1 MYVKT
6 FERPGVPST
15 AQGGLLPRAEGLWG
29 RDASWAWGQTV
40 ALPRMSSPPA
50 CLQTV
55 DLPASLHNKSA
66 LSGGQSV
73 PVSPHTHMHTHADG
87 VRLHCW
93 GLTGWARKR
102 GLRDTWSAWRMRP
115 DALLGCLVGPFG
127 FRPVNSL
134 LCASPLSVRCR
145 LPHVQQ
151 AWPVPVRGHP
161 CDLCP
166 LPRPPSSPSG
176 QRPVS
181 RVAGPSLTGVV
192 WPPSP
197 SSVMSKLRMGEVKA
211 WSSREQGGDSD
222 LDAWA
227 SPVTPPAARLG
238 HQGTP
243 SAWLSG
249 ACPWTHVCTPAH
261 RLLPTPT
268 RGLDEPLDRAPR
280 ALKPHSPAS
289 SPGGPRGPHPAPRL
303 QPRRLGLPQ
312 AQAEAPDS
320 AGRHGGLLP
329 RGDASPAPVFEAGGP
344 SAPAE
349 AERSPLPTPG
359 RTWRG
364 SAVNQPC
371 ALLAGLLLIRRR
383 SGRRVC
389 SDSLSWAAR
398 ISRSSRPLLRRAM
411 CAGEGR
417 GAGGGPYPDHTLSSA
432 SPCSGGFLGRED
444 SALGKSLVDG
454 AGQFGS
460 GKQKK
465 Y

>member
-166 LPRPPSSPSG
+166 LPSAPLLPVRSAASLALCRSQSHGSG
-176 QRPVS
+176 VAPVPFLSDEQTADGRGQGLVQQRAGRRFGPGCLGFPCDPACCQTGTPGHPLSLAVGGMS
-181 RVAGPSLTGVV
+181 VDTRVHTCS
-192 WPPSP
+192 
-197 SSVMSKLRMGEVKA
+197 
-211 WSSREQGGDSD
+211 Q
-222 LDAWA
+222 
-227 SPVTPPAARLG
+227 TPPDSHAR
-238 HQGTP
+238 
-243 SAWLSG
+243 
-249 ACPWTHVCTPAH
+249 
-261 RLLPTPT
+261 
-268 RGLDEPLDRAPR
+268 
-280 ALKPHSPAS
+280 
-289 SPGGPRGPHPAPRL
+289 PG
-303 QPRRLGLPQ
+303 
-312 AQAEAPDS
+312 
-320 AGRHGGLLP
+320 
-329 RGDASPAPVFEAGGP
+329 
-344 SAPAE
+344 
-349 AERSPLPTPG
+349 
-359 RTWRG
+359 
-364 SAVNQPC
+364 
-371 ALLAGLLLIRRR
+371 
-383 SGRRVC
+383 
-389 SDSLSWAAR
+389 
-398 ISRSSRPLLRRAM
+398 
-411 CAGEGR
+411 
-417 GAGGGPYPDHTLSSA
+417 
-432 SPCSGGFLGRED
+432 
-444 SALGKSLVDG
+444 
-454 AGQFGS
+454 
-460 GKQKK
+460 
-465 Y
+465 